1 MPFSMYMRKEKAR
14 ANKDKAILHKLLR
27 DPLTKPTKLEMLNLK
42 DKTLEHWSAHDL
54 RRMQ

>member
-1 MPFSMYMRKEKAR
+1 MYMRKEKAR